1 MRYGYD
7 LRNPKE
13 MEMYVQKKQR
23 EYQRAFNT
31 NLTPQEKYIEYI
43 KEQQKEFEYFQ
54 ERDRQ
59 EKELEQMKTDFIKE
73 VEEETETAVYDLL
86 NLLKFD

>member
-23 EYQRAFNT
+23 EYQRAFNP

-43 KEQQKEFEYFQ
+43 KEQQKEFDYFQ

>member
-7 LRNPKE
+7 LTNPKE

-23 EYQRAFNT
+23 EYQRAFNP
-31 NLTPQEKYIEYI
+31 NLTIQEKYIEFI
-43 KEQQKEFEYFQ
+43 KEQQAEFDYFQ

-59 EKELEQMKTDFIKE
+59 ERELEQMKTDFIKE
-73 VEEETETAVYDLL
+73 VEEETETAINDIIKS
-86 NLLKFD
+86 LKFD

>member
-1 MRYGYD
+1 
-7 LRNPKE
+7 
-13 MEMYVQKKQR
+13 
-23 EYQRAFNT
+23 
-31 NLTPQEKYIEYI
+31 LTPQEKYIEYI